1 MTTNYEKIRS
11 EIKKNAGRKPLELEV
26 EEKKRREEARKLEM
40 YRRAEAR
47 RRAHAVLQFRYGN
60 EFKELFAEEYTNLAT
75 DKRFS
80 NQ

>member
-1 MTTNYEKIRS
+1 MATNYEQIRS
-11 EIKKNAGRKPLELEV
+11 EIKKNAGRKPLEV
-26 EEKKRREEARKLEM
+26 EEKKRRAEARKLEM

-60 EFKELFAEEYTNLAT
+60 EFKELFAEEYTNLST

-80 NQ
+80 K